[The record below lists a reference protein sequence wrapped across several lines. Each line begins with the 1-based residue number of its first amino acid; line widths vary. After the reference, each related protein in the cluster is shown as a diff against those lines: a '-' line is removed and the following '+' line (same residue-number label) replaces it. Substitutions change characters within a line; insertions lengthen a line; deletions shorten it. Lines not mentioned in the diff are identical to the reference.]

1 MGIETRDIWHRTDWT
16 QFKENKSYLE
26 LPQPDWVFGHDP
38 QKYAYEEFATAA
50 RAVETGAPYQPRNVP
65 MGDNKARVNDF
76 DAAKK
81 TFAKIKTSDLV
92 PPGPAVGA

>member
-1 MGIETRDIWHRTDWT
+1 MGIETRDIWHRTDWE
-16 QFKENKSYLE
+16 QFKKDPNYIQ

-38 QKYAYEEFATAA
+38 QLYAYEEFPIAA
-50 RAVETGAPYQPRNVP
+50 KAVETGSPYQPRNVP
-65 MGDNKARVNDF
+65 MGDATARTNDF

-81 TFAKIKTSDLV
+81 SLVTKTSTLV